1 MVGDG
6 VAQGAEPVGI
16 AKRVRFDGVKDFGE
30 VGVERK
36 GAEVVS
42 VAEVFDVFGKV
53 AEEEDVGVANFARYL
68 NLYYQ
73 RESQFIMCKKKGHE
87 MGRGKTRRW

>member
-6 VAQGAEPVGI
+6 AAKGAETVAI

-36 GAEVVS
+36 GSEGVG
-42 VAEVFDVFGKV
+42 VAEVFDVFGEV
-53 AEEEDVGVANFARYL
+53 AEEEDVGVADFAGYL
-68 NLYYQ
+68 NLFFGSGGQ
-73 RESQFIMCKKKGHE
+73 LIMCKKERRHE
-87 MGRGKTRRW
+87 MGRG